1 MNTTRTIEQILD
13 IKLRAAG
20 VRVQERAAAL
30 AADPQNEDEQRAARL
45 ADEALEKTRREIEQL
60 KGLPEGVEP
69 EQYEPAS
76 TWALR
81 RYAAILREENPDLT
95 MDEAMLQAHRD
106 ENEWFESWYAR
117 FADNSDLDEE

>member
-69 EQYEPAS
+69 ERYEPAS

-106 ENEWFESWYAR
+106 ETEWFESWYAR